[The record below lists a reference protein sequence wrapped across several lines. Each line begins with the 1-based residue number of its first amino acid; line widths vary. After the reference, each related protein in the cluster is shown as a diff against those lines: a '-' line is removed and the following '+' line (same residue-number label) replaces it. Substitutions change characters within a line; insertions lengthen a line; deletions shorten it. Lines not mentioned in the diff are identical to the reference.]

1 MVNLLM
7 EFTDMNSAFAESKPM
22 EGWFIYILL
31 DLESM
36 QWERSG
42 KFKTHFHPFQFED
55 ILKI

>member
-1 MVNLLM
+1 M